1 MDSLASHLNRAV
13 PTRSELLGHVYK
25 INKRV
30 SFFCHEFLFMLLSCH
45 FTEILMVKN
54 KLFLVY
60 CLGLEICRSSVSS
73 LASCCSYIVVKEK
86 NTQIPL
92 LIGYILFPL
101 ISLDLITIVP
111 QRKNLQTPSSHL
123 NCAASTRFNLLRCF

>member
-1 MDSLASHLNRAV
+1 MESLASHPNRAV

-86 NTQIPL
+86 KYTNSSLNSIYSLP
-92 LIGYILFPL
+92 IDFP
-101 ISLDLITIVP
+101 
-111 QRKNLQTPSSHL
+111 
-123 NCAASTRFNLLRCF
+123 RFNYHSTPKKKSSNPFFSSQLCSLY